1 MCIFT
6 ITEIV
11 HTSFKFFITNP
22 DPFPIIRATIPTTA
36 NPSCFPT
43 NQVSKESYF
52 LLSFSVVFSDSIEMS
67 NEPAL
72 PPPSGVPML
81 NTNSGINLGPLPD
94 GWEEGITAKGER
106 YYINHASRTTTWR
119 DPRLC
124 MSFSFVSNNLQNRYT
139 PSHSL
144 PLEVFFP
151 SNEITSR
158 RQHSS
163 TCVHSIRV

>member
-1 MCIFT
+1 M
-6 ITEIV
+6 
-11 HTSFKFFITNP
+11 
-22 DPFPIIRATIPTTA
+22 
-36 NPSCFPT
+36 
-43 NQVSKESYF
+43 
-52 LLSFSVVFSDSIEMS
+52 VFSDSIEMS

-144 PLEVFFP
+144 PLEVFFHP
-151 SNEITSR
+151 TRSPANVSTLQHVYIRYESESYYSESITKYRSFVN
-158 RQHSS
+158 QLTTTFTVD
-163 TCVHSIRV
+163 TCY